1 MAQRPLDME
10 VVKKVREEVRKVG
23 GEALIIEAS
32 TIVGAFGLM
41 TCKYS
46 NVLICS
52 HSIRNIEMIGVF
64 CLARDKNC
72 LTLSL

>member
-10 VVKKVREEVRKVG
+10 AVKKVREEVRKVG

-41 TCKYS
+41 TCVVDSTGRKEIPDIVEKTMKKFQS
-46 NVLICS
+46 
-52 HSIRNIEMIGVF
+52 F
-64 CLARDKNC
+64 K
-72 LTLSL
+72 